1 MAFTDRL
8 ANRGS
13 ISTGY
18 DIDYSL
24 KLEADN
30 SEWLKS
36 TNAHAGTT
44 VTSSTIGTFSCWIKE
59 LK

>member
-18 DIDYSL
+18 DIDNSCRFDNVFNSGTAQAGASATITL
-24 KLEADN
+24 ASGADGN
-30 SEWLKS
+30 DNYYNGS
-36 TNAHAGTT
+36 H
-44 VTSSTIGTFSCWIKE
+44 
-59 LK
+59 